1 MAVTKF
7 TIPWNDNSGNNLYLD
22 IDTEPSEPYQDE
34 AVIDVSTDNNDTGVN
49 RVKNVSF
56 KTPFPLV
63 GKSSIATLSLIQTTV
78 TYRVVFKRDGQ
89 YLDLNNPSISGIIA
103 GQSSITLVPFL
114 QRVKGDQV
122 LSEESLSGTSLVEV
136 GRGGS
141 LGTYDVVMNADN
153 IILNFDSLGTE
164 VTPANSGTITLETP
178 IDNPSGDDFQVQ
190 VIISLSREANEV
202 TTSPNISLALV
213 SSGTEINPVAAV
225 GGQCIVQI
233 SGNIQSTYTS
243 GSTSQESL
251 EWNKVEISKPSNVNW
266 ITIPTITSSVV
277 PLTIAN
283 RTTVEGEKRSSSI
296 RIIYDG
302 ENINGTLTMIYQE
315 ENVVESTSKQ
325 IVVPSGQINTQGYGA
340 SAAGGNFGGS
350 IYLEEARTYTSGS
363 ISRIQDT
370 TNPPSISQVS
380 GSDWCTYQVNPYTSG
395 SQNIQFTI
403 DSRGTVEGAERSSQF
418 NCSYEGYTDATFY
431 VYQQANEVTGSRAVM
446 FTLTQPTMGNQENP
460 VSAGGNSIAVTY
472 NLAKTPLYSSGSA
485 GEVTY
490 HNVFT
495 EEERENVGI
504 SGADWVSIS
513 SWNSSQPIVYLKV
526 ESRGTEYSSSVR
538 NAQIELS
545 YGAFGPDI
553 NIYQAAN
560 ICLGIAGMAS
570 AELSYSPTLISVS
583 GGTSNLFMYR
593 MIIGIGYASG
603 SYLNITLSN
612 ATQLPYTI
620 PNSGGLVVTYA
631 ANNFVL
637 APSPGFTIDNL
648 TGTITASANDTGSV
662 RQCGGVT
669 PGIGSL
675 IIEDSEGNEV
685 GDYEVSYNTSLPT
698 NIQQGI

>member
-49 RVKNVSF
+49 RTKNVSL
-56 KTPFPLV
+56 KTSPSVV
-63 GKSSIATLSLIQTTV
+63 GKSSIATLSMIQTTV

-89 YLDLNNPSISGIIA
+89 YLDLNNPSIEGIIA

-114 QRVKGDQV
+114 QRIKGDQV

-136 GRGGS
+136 SRQGS
-141 LGTYDVVMNADN
+141 LGDYDVAMNADN
-153 IILNFDSLGTE
+153 ITLNFTSLGTE
-164 VTPANSGTITLETP
+164 VTPAGSGTITLETSV
-178 IDNPSGDDFQVQ
+178 DNPSGDDFQVQ

-202 TTSPNISLALV
+202 TTSPNISLTLP
-213 SSGTEINPVAAV
+213 SSGTELNPVAAG

-233 SGNIQSTYTS
+233 SGSIQSTYTS

-266 ITIPTITSSVV
+266 ITIPTVTSSIVL
-277 PLTIAN
+277 LTIAN

-296 RIIYDG
+296 RVIYDG
-302 ENINGTLTMIYQE
+302 ENINGTLTMVYQE

-325 IVVPSGQINTQGYGA
+325 IVVPSGQINTPDYGA

-350 IYLEEARTYTSGS
+350 IYLEEAKTYTSGS
-363 ISRIQDT
+363 TLRIQDT
-370 TNPPSISQVS
+370 TNLPSISQVS

-403 DSRGTVEGAERSSQF
+403 DSRGTVEGTERSSQF

-446 FTLTQPTMGNQENP
+446 FTLTQPTTGNQENP
-460 VSAGGNSIAVTY
+460 LSAGDNSIAVTY
-472 NLAKTPLYSSGSA
+472 NLAKTTLYSSGSA

-490 HNVFT
+490 HNIFT
-495 EEERENVGI
+495 EEERKNVEI

-553 NIYQAAN
+553 DIYQAAN
-560 ICLGIAGMAS
+560 ICEGVIGIAS
-570 AELSYSPTLISVS
+570 ADLIYSPTLISVS
-583 GGTSNLFMYR
+583 GGTSNLFTYQMT
-593 MIIGIGYASG
+593 IGIGYASG
-603 SYLNITLSN
+603 SYSNITLN
-612 ATQLPYTI
+612 INTQLPYNI
-620 PNSGGLVVTYA
+620 PNSGGLVVTHVA
-631 ANNFVL
+631 KNFVL
-637 APSPGFTIDNL
+637 ASSPGFTIDSL

-669 PGIGSL
+669 PGIDSL
-675 IIEDSEGNEV
+675 IIEDSEGSEV
-685 GDYEVSYNTSLPT
+685 GDYSVNYHTSIPT

>member
-22 IDTEPSEPYQDE
+22 IDTEPSEPYQGE

-49 RVKNVSF
+49 RTKNVSL
-56 KTPFPLV
+56 KTSPSVV
-63 GKSSIATLSLIQTTV
+63 GKSSVATLSMIQTTV

-89 YLDLNNPSISGIIA
+89 YLDLNNPSIEGIIA

-114 QRVKGDQV
+114 QRIKGDQV
-122 LSEESLSGTSLVEV
+122 LSEESLPGTSLVEV
-136 GRGGS
+136 GSQGS
-141 LGTYDVVMNADN
+141 LGNYEVVMNADN
-153 IILNFDSLGTE
+153 IILNFTSLGTE
-164 VTPANSGTITLETP
+164 VTPASSGTITLETYV
-178 IDNPSGDDFQVQ
+178 DNPSGDDFQVQ

-202 TTSPNISLALV
+202 TTSPNISLTLP
-213 SSGTEINPVAAV
+213 SSGTELNPIAAG

-233 SGNIQSTYTS
+233 SGSIQSTYTS

-266 ITIPTITSSVV
+266 ITIPTVTSSIVL
-277 PLTIAN
+277 LTIAN

-296 RIIYDG
+296 RVIYDG
-302 ENINGTLTMIYQE
+302 ENINGTLTMVYQE

-325 IVVPSGQINTQGYGA
+325 IVVPSGQINTSGYGA

-363 ISRIQDT
+363 TLRIQDT
-370 TNPPSISQVS
+370 TNLPSISQVS
-380 GSDWCTYQVNPYTSG
+380 GSDWCTYQVNPYTPG
-395 SQNIQFTI
+395 GQNIQFTI

-446 FTLTQPTMGNQENP
+446 FTLTQPTTGNQENP
-460 VSAGGNSIAVTY
+460 ISAGGNSIAVTY
-472 NLAKTPLYSSGSA
+472 NLAKTTLYSSGSA
-485 GEVTY
+485 GEATY

-495 EEERENVGI
+495 EEERENVEI

-513 SWNSSQPIVYLKV
+513 SWDSSQPIVHLKV
-526 ESRGTEYSSSVR
+526 ESRGTEYSTSVR

-553 NIYQAAN
+553 DIYQEAN
-560 ICLGIAGMAS
+560 ICEGIMGIAS

-593 MIIGIGYASG
+593 MIIGISYASG
-603 SYLNITLSN
+603 SYSNITIDHT
-612 ATQLPYTI
+612 TQLPYNI
-620 PNSGGLVVTYA
+620 PNSGGLVVTHVTK
-631 ANNFVL
+631 NFVL
-637 APSPGFTIDNL
+637 ASSPGFTIDNL

-669 PGIGSL
+669 PGIGSI

-685 GDYEVSYNTSLPT
+685 GDYSVNYHTSIPT